1 MIPFVMWFSWMNAS
15 FASVE
20 TMSVNGQVETDV
32 LRTKILPNDIETFVL
47 NAVVAKEYNDRE
59 MTGKQFIEVM
69 DSDMP

>member
-1 MIPFVMWFSWMNAS
+1 MKYDEIYKPLFRTSFASKMAYAS

-47 NAVVAKEYNDRE
+47 NSVVAKV
-59 MTGKQFIEVM
+59 G
-69 DSDMP
+69 P